1 MKNLKTS
8 VIANRFAPAA
18 TVPLP
23 ASDARLVAG
32 MRAKRMHPGSGTL
45 LLMCLPALIMLLLFH
60 YLPLGG
66 WLIAFFDYRPGLFLF
81 RTDFV
86 GFKWFGFALSEPEL
100 PAVLRNTLV
109 LSGLTLLATPLPM
122 LFAVF
127 LSEMPSRRYRK
138 IVQTTTTLPNFI
150 SWILV
155 FALFYAFFSTSDGL
169 VNRLLMK
176 FGFIDRPLNPLGNLA
191 IVWPL
196 QTGLRIWKT
205 LGFSAIVYLA
215 AIASIDEELYDA
227 AAVDGA
233 SRLQKIR
240 YVVIPGLIPTY
251 FTLLLLNIGNM
262 IRLGFEQYYMF
273 SNGLVQERIQV
284 LDLYLYRLGLVLQN
298 YPLSTALSMAQS
310 LFSILLLMIANRLAK
325 RIRGEFIF

>member
-1 MKNLKTS
+1 MKALRTS
-8 VIANRFAPAA
+8 VLANRFTRSFARRS
-18 TVPLP
+18 
-23 ASDARLVAG
+23 ASGIRGAGLVTGRRLT
-32 MRAKRMHPGSGTL
+32 PGSGTL
-45 LLMCLPALIMLLLFH
+45 LLMCAPGIVMLILFH

-81 RTDFV
+81 QTDFV

-100 PAVLRNTLV
+100 PIVLRNTLV
-109 LSGLTLLATPLPM
+109 LSGLTLLTTPLPM
-122 LFAVF
+122 IFAVL

-169 VNRLLMK
+169 VNRLLLRL
-176 FGFIDRPLNPLGNLA
+176 GLIDRAMNPLGNLA

-196 QTGLRIWKT
+196 QTGLRVWKT

-215 AIASIDEELYDA
+215 SIASIDEELYDA

-233 SRLQKIR
+233 NRFQKIR
-240 YVVIPGLIPTY
+240 YVVVPGLIPTY
-251 FTLLLLNIGNM
+251 FTLLLLNSGNM

-273 SNGLVQERIQV
+273 SNGLVHQRIQV

-310 LFSILLLMIANRLAK
+310 LLSIMLLMVANRLAK
-325 RIRGEFIF
+325 RVRGEYIF